1 MSMLAV
7 CPACQRPVGQRS
19 ILEQADVADDV
30 CGTCRARERVP
41 GSAAVVVRRLS
52 ADTLAILR
60 ALIEVAPEF
69 LVLLDD
75 RRPETP
81 HASQD
86 LRRSLAPS
94 PPREPALS

>member
-30 CGTCRARERVP
+30 CGTCR
-41 GSAAVVVRRLS
+41 VVVRRLS

-69 LVLLDD
+69 LVLLD

-86 LRRSLAPS
+86 LRRSVAPS
-94 PPREPALS
+94 PPREPAIS

>member
-19 ILEQADVADDV
+19 IQEQADVADDV
-30 CGTCRARERVP
+30 CGACRAHERVP
-41 GSAAVVVRRLS
+41 GSAAVVRRLS

-60 ALIEVAPEF
+60 ALSEVAPEF
-69 LVLLDD
+69 LVLLD
-75 RRPETP
+75 RRSETP
-81 HASQD
+81 QASPD
-86 LRRSLAPS
+86 RRRSLAPS

>member
-7 CPACQRPVGQRS
+7 CPACQRPVGQVS
-19 ILEQADVADDV
+19 ILEQSDVADDV
-30 CGTCRARERVP
+30 CGTCRARESVP
-41 GSAAVVVRRLS
+41 GSPSVVVRGLS
-52 ADTLAILR
+52 ADTLAILQ
-60 ALIEVAPEF
+60 ALIKVAPEF
-69 LVLLDD
+69 MVLLD

-94 PPREPALS
+94 PTREPALS